1 MQDIT
6 TEELLVRYAAGERDF
21 TGVILSNIRVGG
33 GGGVN
38 LEGVNFSGAIFKN
51 ILIERYR
58 TTKITIGSKF
68 TNCNF
73 SYSKW
78 SFCDMPRLIGCNL
91 QYSVMESC
99 LFCIRFIDCDWR
111 YSQLIGANFDEFI
124 MERCDLR
131 GGLWSDG
138 PSIGFENRGDGQGN
152 FTYQYVDTIDPDG
165 VFHSGIYNS
174 LPRPTS
180 DEIPF

>member
-1 MQDIT
+1 MDA
-6 TEELLVRYAAGERDF
+6 EELLKGYAAGERDF
-21 TGVILSNIRVGG
+21 AGITLSDIRLGG

-58 TTKITIGSKF
+58 TTNITIGSKF

-78 SFCDMPRLIGCNL
+78 SFCEMPRLVGCNL
-91 QYSVMESC
+91 QYSVMEGCFFSR
-99 LFCIRFIDCDWR
+99 RFIDCDWR
-111 YSQLIGANFDEFI
+111 YGQLIGADFDEFI
-124 MERCDLR
+124 LERCDLR
-131 GGLWSDG
+131 ERLLSIGPFLGFEDRGGGL
-138 PSIGFENRGDGQGN
+138 
-152 FTYQYVDTIDPDG
+152 QYWGYEYVNTIDPDG
-165 VFHSGIYNS
+165 VFHSGIYCS